1 MKRKLL
7 IVYVFA
13 IFVLLCTN
21 VYAALTMNVSLVPV
35 SEKVKQG
42 SDLIVAVK
50 LNNISEPISSIEGYI
65 NVDENVLEP
74 ISADMIKGDRIEIK
88 SDGKTLSELDYIFNP
103 TNANAD
109 YDVIFNTNKENIDNN
124 DCFFIM
130 DLRKDIQGNCD
141 IMILNF
147 KVKEDATVSQ
157 ATQAVKFKISSAVAA
172 SNPKDKAENISAN
185 LNFEVLDKNANVDD
199 PKPSEPDTP
208 KAPTGTVSYSTT
220 TETTDEV
227 IATLK
232 VDDGVKVTNNNGQ
245 KTRVFKENGTFVFE
259 FEDGNGNKGT
269 AEAKVTWIKA
279 KTPDNDDKPE
289 KKELKGTITYSTTK
303 ETSDKVIATLTVD
316 SGVTI
321 TNNGGKDTH
330 TFTQNG
336 EFTFTF
342 KDNDGNEGKATAKVT
357 WIKKKTDNSNTNN
370 NNTNTNKNTNN
381 NKNVNANKNVN
392 DTTVSGSKI
401 PKAGAKML
409 ILPVIVCAILGYVSY
424 IKYLKYKE
432 F

>member
-7 IVYVFA
+7 IVYVFVA
-13 IFVLLCTN
+13 FVLLCTN
-21 VYAALTMNVSLVPV
+21 VYAALTMDLSLVPV

-42 SDLIVAVK
+42 SDLVVTVK
-50 LNNISEPISSIEGYI
+50 LNNISAPLSSIEGYI

-74 ISADMIKGDRIEIK
+74 ISADMIKGDKIAIK
-88 SDGKTLSELDYIFNP
+88 ADGKVLSELDYIFNP
-103 TNANAD
+103 TDTGAD
-109 YDVIFNTNKENIDNN
+109 YDVIFNTKKENIENN

-130 DLRKDIQGNCD
+130 DLRKDMQGNCD
-141 IMILNF
+141 LMTLNF
-147 KVKEDATVSQ
+147 KVKENATVSQ
-157 ATQAVKFKISSAVAA
+157 ATQAVKFKISSAVSA
-172 SNPKDKAENISAN
+172 SNTKDKAENISAN
-185 LNFEVLDKNANVDD
+185 LNFEVVDKNADIDD
-199 PKPSEPDTP
+199 PKPDEP

-220 TETTDEV
+220 SETTDEV
-227 IATLK
+227 TATLT
-232 VDDGVKVTNNNGQ
+232 VDDGVTVTNNDGK

-259 FEDGNGNKGT
+259 FEDSNGNKGT

-279 KTPDNDDKPE
+279 KNTDTPE
-289 KKELKGTITYSTTK
+289 KKELKGTINYSTTK

-321 TNNGGKDTH
+321 TNNGGRNTH

-357 WIKKKTDNSNTNN
+357 WIKKAENTNTN
-370 NNTNTNKNTNN
+370 SNNTNTNNTNTNN
-381 NKNVNANKNVN
+381 NKNVNTNKTVN
-392 DTTVSGSKI
+392 DTTVSGNKI

-409 ILPVIVCAILGYVSY
+409 ILPVIVFVVLGYVSY

-432 F
+432 I